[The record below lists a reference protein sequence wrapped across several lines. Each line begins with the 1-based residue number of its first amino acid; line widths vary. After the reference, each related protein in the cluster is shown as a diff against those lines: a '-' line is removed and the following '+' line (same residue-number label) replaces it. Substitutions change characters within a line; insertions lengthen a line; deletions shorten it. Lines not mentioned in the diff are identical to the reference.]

1 MSITIQN
8 VTYRHANNETLF
20 QDINLSINKGDKVA
34 LTGNN
39 GSGKSTL
46 LRIVSGKLK
55 ASAGTVICENTS
67 YFIPQHFGQY
77 DQMSIAE
84 AIGIKQQWD
93 ALGAIIKGDV
103 SPDNFTILNDNWE
116 IEDKALSAL
125 AYWGLDTFSLNQ
137 KMESLSGGEKTKVF
151 LSGIIIHSPHIILMD
166 EPTNHLDSKSRQ
178 KLYDFIS
185 KSKATIFIVSHD
197 RILLNQISYIYELNK
212 NGITAYGGNYKFYK
226 NEKDKTLNSLQEK
239 LISQEKELRMARKE
253 ARTIAE
259 RKQKQDIRGEK
270 ANLKKRISRM
280 AMNTLQDKAEK
291 SSSKLKE
298 VHAEKQEDIRQNI
311 SRLRDKLPDIA
322 QMKIN
327 FSSSELHIGRILITA
342 EKVNFT
348 YEKEMLWNE
357 PLTFQIKSGDRIAI
371 EGENGAGKTTLLHL
385 ITGKITPSTGK
396 LQRAKQNFVYI
407 DQEYSI
413 IDNNLNIYEQA
424 QHFNVRH
431 LPEHEIKMILNR
443 FLFPLTTWNKHCKSL
458 SGGEK
463 MRLALCCLMINN
475 NTPDIFILDEPT
487 NNIDIQNI
495 EIITATIKDYQG
507 TVLVISHDEYF
518 QKEIGIQER
527 IKLVKK

>member
-46 LRIVSGKLK
+46 LQIVSGNLK

-67 YFIPQHFGQY
+67 YFIPQHFRQY

-84 AIGIKQQWD
+84 AIGIKQQLD

-197 RILLNQISYIYELNK
+197 RIHSQSNLLYL
-212 NGITAYGGNYKFYK
+212 
-226 NEKDKTLNSLQEK
+226 
-239 LISQEKELRMARKE
+239 
-253 ARTIAE
+253 
-259 RKQKQDIRGEK
+259 
-270 ANLKKRISRM
+270 
-280 AMNTLQDKAEK
+280 
-291 SSSKLKE
+291 
-298 VHAEKQEDIRQNI
+298 
-311 SRLRDKLPDIA
+311 
-322 QMKIN
+322 
-327 FSSSELHIGRILITA
+327 
-342 EKVNFT
+342 
-348 YEKEMLWNE
+348 
-357 PLTFQIKSGDRIAI
+357 
-371 EGENGAGKTTLLHL
+371 
-385 ITGKITPSTGK
+385 
-396 LQRAKQNFVYI
+396 
-407 DQEYSI
+407 
-413 IDNNLNIYEQA
+413 
-424 QHFNVRH
+424 
-431 LPEHEIKMILNR
+431 
-443 FLFPLTTWNKHCKSL
+443 
-458 SGGEK
+458 
-463 MRLALCCLMINN
+463 
-475 NTPDIFILDEPT
+475 
-487 NNIDIQNI
+487 
-495 EIITATIKDYQG
+495 
-507 TVLVISHDEYF
+507 
-518 QKEIGIQER
+518 
-527 IKLVKK
+527 